1 MSLRPTTPTMKACA
15 KKWCLTSCQK
25 KNETHGSHG
34 ITSAHPPHLTSASSH
49 HQHQQL
55 PTITTVASI
64 GKINN
69 MAPPWKDR
77 SWSIVCALPAKKT
90 KVPHVAEFCL
100 QPSVFHALRTCSQSF
115 AAAGMG
121 SRHLVLALRRRL
133 VLLIQKQSCRWV
145 LTHHSVLEPACRESS
160 PDRQIS
166 QQITRRHA
174 APKDPT
180 PKASERHFTLLNTL
194 NPETGYHIL
203 HKNWVANRLIRWRRR
218 WAK

>member
-1 MSLRPTTPTMKACA
+1 MGAMGLHP
-15 KKWCLTSCQK
+15 LT
-25 KNETHGSHG
+25 
-34 ITSAHPPHLTSASSH
+34 HLTSPLHRHTTSTNSF
-49 HQHQQL
+49 QL
-55 PTITTVASI
+55 SPPSPVSERSTIW
-64 GKINN
+64 
-69 MAPPWKDR
+69 PPHEKTAAE
-77 SWSIVCALPAKKT
+77 ALSALFPQKKT

-121 SRHLVLALRRRL
+121 SRHLVLALCRRL

-203 HKNWVANRLIRWRRR
+203 HKN
-218 WAK
+218 